1 MSDPKTLEY
10 YFDFS
15 SPYGYLGTLF
25 VEQLAQDIGR
35 ELVWKPYLMGAAM
48 KITGLPTLNKIPLK
62 SDYMWVDLKRYSDQF
77 NVTMRTPNGFP
88 FMSVAACRAHY
99 ALLAKD
105 LALAGRWCVAAA
117 KAAWEGGQDLSDM
130 NILAGVASS
139 LGIDPA
145 ELGVMIQEQMVK
157 DRLRMETEGAIERGL
172 WGSPHFIVDGKD
184 MFWGCDK
191 RYEIKAIYG

>member
-1 MSDPKTLEY
+1 MSDQKTLEY

-88 FMSVAACRAHY
+88 LHVCRGLPCALCLVGERSRACW
-99 ALLAKD
+99 ALVRRCCQGCL
-105 LALAGRWCVAAA
+105 GR
-117 KAAWEGGQDLSDM
+117 GQDLSDM

-145 ELGVMIQEQMVK
+145 ALGAMIQDQMVK

-172 WGSPHFIVDGKD
+172 WGSPHFIVDGND

>member
-1 MSDPKTLEY
+1 MSDQKTLEY

-77 NVTMRTPNGFP
+77 NVTMRTPNGFL
-88 FMSVAACRAHY
+88 SCLSR
-99 ALLAKD
+99 LAVRTMPCWRKIPR
-105 LALAGRWCVAAA
+105 L
-117 KAAWEGGQDLSDM
+117 
-130 NILAGVASS
+130 
-139 LGIDPA
+139 
-145 ELGVMIQEQMVK
+145 LGVGASLLP
-157 DRLRMETEGAIERGL
+157 RLL
-172 WGSPHFIVDGKD
+172 GK
-184 MFWGCDK
+184 GGRIC
-191 RYEIKAIYG
+191 RT